1 VTAARTGL
9 PIAPPFILN
18 SAAAVPDSSPPAAQS
33 AITCDGSHA
42 GEPVPTAGYEGTLG
56 LLEPSRHA
64 IPVPSAYV
72 LPTEWFTRPAWNGAS
87 CWLRPKSAIASGPT
101 IGDCTQGS
109 AKSLPP
115 RPLGRVQLVGA
126 FAPVGDVVG
135 AEVTPGCHATLPP
148 E

>member
-1 VTAARTGL
+1 M
-9 PIAPPFILN
+9 
-18 SAAAVPDSSPPAAQS
+18 
-33 AITCDGSHA
+33 
-42 GEPVPTAGYEGTLG
+42 PTAGYEGTLG
-56 LLEPSRHA
+56 LLEPSRPTSPDFECRHVRSGPIGDLIAVDCLAFLVCHSCA
-64 IPVPSAYV
+64 IRHV
-72 LPTEWFTRPAWNGAS
+72 LPTEWFNRPARNGAS

-115 RPLGRVQLVGA
+115 RPVGRVQLVGA

-135 AEVTPGCHATLPP
+135 AEVKPGCHATLPP